1 MSENSREKPEYTPF
15 SSGNAQEGTSCSMSS
30 SRGVIENQ
38 QNPNLNEV
46 LLNMNK
52 TIHASNQLLV
62 EFLSSQRKC
71 TRVDDFA
78 SESDSDGSLEP
89 PAKMAKRGVS
99 TQSVAP
105 HRLPSESAH
114 SDADKSIGS
123 PAPIAGH
130 INENRPATDDAIS
143 LFGEQDID
151 EGVNAS
157 ENLQSQEDFLTEVT
171 NAIATEKPTG
181 PPISEYLAKILNDKF
196 HIELELAQ
204 RKGVIEKYLTP
215 ENCTGFYRPR
225 INMEIWASITSA
237 SKISDRG
244 YMALQDA
251 LVTASSAVALSI
263 DDILKFREKKS
274 DLDCQAIVARQIDII
289 TLLGH
294 VSKELS
300 YRRKEAL
307 RPAIHPEFRG
317 ACGRTTKPT
326 TLLFGDDLPKTLQEL
341 RTTNRIFQN
350 FSSHSSRR
358 GQYYKSNSDR
368 TNNNSFLLQRGRT
381 NFPPRRNQTNY
392 PLKKRSTKHWKQ

>member
-1 MSENSREKPEYTPF
+1 
-15 SSGNAQEGTSCSMSS
+15 MSS
-30 SRGVIENQ
+30 SHGVIENQ
-38 QNPNLNEV
+38 QNPNLSEV
-46 LLNMNK
+46 LLNMNR

-62 EFLSSQRKC
+62 EFLSSQRKR

-89 PAKMAKRGVS
+89 PTKMAKRGVS

-105 HRLPSESAH
+105 RRLHSESAH

-123 PAPIAGH
+123 PAPLVGH
-130 INENRPATDDAIS
+130 INENRSANDDALS

-171 NAIATEKPTG
+171 NAIVTEKPTG
-181 PPISEYLAKILNDKF
+181 PPISEHLAKILNDKF

-204 RKGVIEKYLTP
+204 RKGLIDKYLTP

-225 INMEIWASITSA
+225 INKEIWASITSA

-244 YMALQDA
+244 YMVLQDA
-251 LVTASSAVALSI
+251 LVTASSPVALSI
-263 DDILKFREKKS
+263 DGILKFREKKS

-307 RPAIHPEFRG
+307 RPTIHPEFG
-317 ACGRTTKPT
+317 ACGRTTKTT

-358 GQYYKSNSDR
+358 G
-368 TNNNSFLLQRGRT
+368 
-381 NFPPRRNQTNY
+381 
-392 PLKKRSTKHWKQ
+392 